1 MESIRARYASRI
13 NGTYTNEQQEDIFK
27 SLGLYN
33 NDSSSLSSDN
43 AASTNATFLYRR
55 AAPKSK
61 AKLVKKGKKLPGSE
75 GTYAVPD
82 SFSWLEPYYPRDH
95 AWTWPQYQVS
105 NESAYLN
112 DVPAGQHQYPYDT
125 MESIRARYASRINGT
140 YDNGQQTDIF
150 KQLGLYNNDSSSL

>member
-1 MESIRARYASRI
+1 MRKI
-13 NGTYTNEQQEDIFK
+13 QQK
-27 SLGLYN
+27 
-33 NDSSSLSSDN
+33 
-43 AASTNATFLYRR
+43 TR
-55 AAPKSK
+55 
-61 AKLVKKGKKLPGSE
+61 LPGSE
-75 GTYAVPD
+75 GTYVIPD

-140 YDNGQQTDIF
+140 YNNDQQTDIF
-150 KQLGLYNNDSSSL
+150 KSLGLYNNDSSSLSADNAANASSTFFAKKW